1 MVPPTP
7 RTQLQDGN
15 RRMGPRP
22 HSYKAFPNLKNMVG
36 FRKFNF
42 TPYLEFFLLYKQAS
56 QKLKSWMSKIEVYQE
71 KALVYQQ
78 YKPDNLSSIPDT
90 HTKVE
95 RETHTHTNT
104 HIRMH
109 THARTHT

>member
-1 MVPPTP
+1 
-7 RTQLQDGN
+7 
-15 RRMGPRP
+15 
-22 HSYKAFPNLKNMVG
+22 
-36 FRKFNF
+36 
-42 TPYLEFFLLYKQAS
+42 
-56 QKLKSWMSKIEVYQE
+56 MSKIEVYQE